1 MSNNVIC
8 LNIEDV
14 ENKEVETKS
23 IRHMQTSQLN
33 QLKMKKKCEV
43 LNNYKAIE
51 VITSLIWWRK

>member
-1 MSNNVIC
+1 MSINVIC

-33 QLKMKKKCEV
+33 QLKMKKKYEV